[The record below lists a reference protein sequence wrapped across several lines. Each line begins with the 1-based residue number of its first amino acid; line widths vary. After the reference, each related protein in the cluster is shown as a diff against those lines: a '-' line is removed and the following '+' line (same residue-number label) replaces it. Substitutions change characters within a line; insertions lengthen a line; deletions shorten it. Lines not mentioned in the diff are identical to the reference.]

1 MDLITNRFAVLDM
14 DSDSDSRS
22 EVMHPPS
29 PSNTPPYPPYISG
42 TTPPPSSPLL
52 LEEKSEDN
60 RFKFLH
66 TDGFTPVFSR
76 ERNTLI
82 VPSRPVKTI
91 QFRSKFLNI
100 SSNVDFPRL
109 ATFVPKHSSGIWG
122 ESFAKKVASLADR
135 EAQAA
140 EQKHK
145 EEEDEKEKNNYL
157 NIAPISSRFRRTL
170 EDILTDEGNNNN
182 NVSFSSDVL
191 EPVDEEF
198 DMYTEEEER

>member
-140 EQKHK
+140 EQTRK
-145 EEEDEKEKNNYL
+145 EEEDEKEKNRFDVM
-157 NIAPISSRFRRTL
+157 PISSRFRRTL
-170 EDILTDEGNNNN
+170 EDILTDEGNN

>member
-14 DSDSDSRS
+14 DSDSDSKS

-140 EQKHK
+140 EQTRK
-145 EEEDEKEKNNYL
+145 EEEDEKEKNRFDVM
-157 NIAPISSRFRRTL
+157 PISSRFRRTL
-170 EDILTDEGNNNN
+170 EDILTDEGNN

>member
-14 DSDSDSRS
+14 DSDSDSKS

-109 ATFVPKHSSGIWG
+109 ATFVPKHSTGIWG

-140 EQKHK
+140 EQTRK
-145 EEEDEKEKNNYL
+145 EEEDEKEKNRL
-157 NIAPISSRFRRTL
+157 DVMPISSRFRRTL
-170 EDILTDEGNNNN
+170 EDILTDEGNNNI
-182 NVSFSSDVL
+182 SFSSDVL

-198 DMYTEEEER
+198 DMYTEEEDR

>member
-1 MDLITNRFAVLDM
+1 
-14 DSDSDSRS
+14 
-22 EVMHPPS
+22 MHPPS
-29 PSNTPPYPPYISG
+29 PSHTPPYPPYISG
-42 TTPPPSSPLL
+42 TTPPPSPLL

-145 EEEDEKEKNNYL
+145 EEEDEKEKNRL
-157 NIAPISSRFRRTL
+157 DVMPISSRFRRTL

-182 NVSFSSDVL
+182 NNNISFSSDVL

>member
-14 DSDSDSRS
+14 DSDSDSKS

-109 ATFVPKHSSGIWG
+109 ATFVPKHSTGIWG

-140 EQKHK
+140 EQTRK
-145 EEEDEKEKNNYL
+145 EEEDEKEKNRL
-157 NIAPISSRFRRTL
+157 DVMPISSRFRRTL

-182 NVSFSSDVL
+182 ISFSSDVL

-198 DMYTEEEER
+198 DMYTEEEDR

>member
-14 DSDSDSRS
+14 DSDSDSKS

-29 PSNTPPYPPYISG
+29 PSHTPPYPPYISG

-109 ATFVPKHSSGIWG
+109 ATSAPKHSSGTWG

-135 EAQAA
+135 DAQAA
-140 EQKHK
+140 GQKRKEQEEYEK
-145 EEEDEKEKNNYL
+145 EEICL
-157 NIAPISSRFRRTL
+157 NVMPIRSRFRRTL

-182 NVSFSSDVL
+182 NVSFSSDYSGPI
-191 EPVDEEF
+191 EEEF